1 MDPTINTQPDRSRV
15 DWHQQY
21 VDAQMPGSKELEFK
35 PPRTWAGWARDVAP
49 TVGWSALAV
58 GTTAYGAMCLRDNMR
73 NTAAKNV
80 ALRQPLAGKIVQPLD
95 NPDQCM
101 RLPHAPKYRPRSI
114 DRRMAAQAMAGPP
127 IALKMPPPQ
136 NSFQRGVLKAQDAAV
151 DAAAAAGAGAAIGAL
166 FGGPIGLVA
175 GILAGGAIGAI
186 GGEMRGR

>member
-1 MDPTINTQPDRSRV
+1 MDPTINTHPDRSRV

-35 PPRTWAGWARDVAP
+35 SPRTWAGWARDVAP

-80 ALRQPLAGKIVQPLD
+80 ALRQPLAGRIVQPLD

-101 RLPHAPKYRPRSI
+101 RLPHAPRYKPRSI
-114 DRRMAAQAMAGPP
+114 DHRMAAQAMALRP
-127 IALKMPPPQ
+127 MPHPQ
-136 NSFQRGVLKAQDAAV
+136 NTLQRGVLKAQDAAV